1 MNNILEKIC
10 AEKLKHVENMK
21 EQYSYNDLRK
31 IIDETQLPSAFLNA
45 LKRNKGHA
53 IIAEAK
59 KASPSKGV
67 IRENFEPVKIAQ
79 AYKKA
84 GATCLSVLTDEPF
97 FQGSDGY
104 LVEIKEEV
112 DIPVLRKDFMI
123 DPYQIFESRA
133 LGADCVLLIM
143 AILDDDMACRLY
155 ETARGLNLD
164 VIVEVHNLIEFERA
178 MKLDP
183 MIIGV
188 NNRNLDTMEV
198 SFEASRELS
207 MHIPKKCFKIS
218 ESGIHSYEDIEM
230 LRSIGYEGFLVGESL
245 MREDDPG
252 AALSELIRQ

>member
-31 IIDETQLPSAFLNA
+31 IIDETQLPSGFLNA

-67 IRENFEPVKIAQ
+67 IRDNFEPVKIAK
-79 AYKKA
+79 AYKNA

-164 VIVEVHNLIEFERA
+164 VIVEVHDLGDFERA

-198 SFEASRELS
+198 SFDASRELS
-207 MHIPKKCFKIS
+207 MHIPQKCFKIS
-218 ESGIHSYEDIEM
+218 ESGIHSFEDIKM
-230 LRSIGYEGFLVGESL
+230 LRDIGYEGFLVGESL
-245 MREDDPG
+245 MREDDPEI
-252 AALSELIRQ
+252 ALKELLG

>member
-10 AEKLKHVENMK
+10 SEKQKHVEDMK

-31 IIDETQLPSAFLNA
+31 IIDETQLPSGFLTA
-45 LKRNKGHA
+45 LKRNRGQA

-67 IRENFEPVKIAQ
+67 IRENFEPVSIAK
-79 AYKKA
+79 AYKSA
-84 GATCLSVLTDEPF
+84 GATCLSVLTDKPF

-164 VIVEVHNLIEFERA
+164 VIVEVHNLNDFERA

-207 MHIPKKCFKIS
+207 MHIPQKCFKIS
-218 ESGIHSYEDIEM
+218 ESGIHSFEDIEM

-252 AALSELIRQ
+252 TALGELLGQ